1 MEIHVAGKRED
12 VAPGAHICQLFN
24 QQGEALG
31 VTISLLKNGLG
42 GHDKCFW
49 AGPESAATDVR
60 EALEKTGPKVRRAV
74 DSEQMV
80 FLTEKDGLLNNGR
93 FDPYYLVSSHQ
104 TLIRQSIDEGWHRVR
119 GVVDMTWL
127 TRGIASSKDILKYE
141 AACDAVFTFQNA
153 PIVGVFQYDYS
164 KLSGAVVVE
173 MLKLHPIAIVGNFIK
188 RNPYYLNSEEYMKRI
203 LKIDKERRSESL

>member
-24 QQGEALG
+24 QPAEAMS
-31 VTISLLKNGLG
+31 VAVSLLKSGLTSQ
-42 GHDKCFW
+42 DKCFY
-49 AGPESAATDVR
+49 AGPESGAIEVR
-60 EALEKTGPKVRRAV
+60 AALEKTGPKARRAM
-74 DSEQMV
+74 DSEQML
-80 FLTEKDGLLNNGR
+80 FMTEKDSLLNSGR
-93 FDPYYLVSSHQ
+93 FDPYYLVSAHQ
-104 TLIRQSIDEGWHRVR
+104 TLIRQATTEGWACVR
-119 GVVDMTWL
+119 GVIDMTWL

-153 PIVGVFQYDYS
+153 PIVGVFQYDYG

-188 RNPYYLNSEEYMKRI
+188 RNPYYLNSEEYLKRI
-203 LKIDKERRSESL
+203 LKIDKERRGQSL

>member
-24 QQGEALG
+24 QSAEALG
-31 VTISLLKNGLG
+31 VTVSLLKNGLT
-42 GHDKCFW
+42 GHDKCFY
-49 AGPESAATDVR
+49 AGPDSGAAEVR
-60 EALEKTGPKVRRAV
+60 VALEKLGPKMKRVL
-74 DSEQMV
+74 DSDQMI
-80 FLTEKDGLLNNGR
+80 FYTEKDGLLNGGK
-93 FDPYYLVSSHQ
+93 FDPYHLVSAHQ
-104 TLIRQSIDEGWHRVR
+104 TLIAQSTKEGWNCVR

-153 PIVGVFQYDYS
+153 PIVGVFQYDYG

-188 RNPYYLNSEEYMKRI
+188 RNPYYLNSEEYLKRI
-203 LKIDKERRSESL
+203 LKIDKQRRKESL